1 MLRQF
6 FIYICIRVLPTDLL
20 PTLLMWLWC
29 LNIFTQCQLFFNSS
43 SKFVPFLSKIFIKFQ
58 EGISISRQT
67 FPHFNLSDVRR
78 DDDNNAM
85 KEESWIWETGSRINL
100 RLAEVWAEKAEIGKN
115 CWHWFPPLS
124 LQYCEQPINRQ
135 DLNWRFPDSFISHI
149 GKSRCLA
156 YQRFRLDFQ

>member
-115 CWHWFPPLS
+115 CWHWFPPAFLAILWTANKQARS
-124 LQYCEQPINRQ
+124 EVEISRQ
-135 DLNWRFPDSFISHI
+135 FHFPYWKIKVFSISEV
-149 GKSRCLA
+149 
-156 YQRFRLDFQ
+156 